1 MEIAQNISVITA
13 CLAIILGV
21 DAWKREYV
29 GKRKIEL
36 AEDVLTLF
44 YQARDAVGRIRSP
57 FGRHGEG
64 ETRKTGEYENPADKQ
79 LLDRAYVVVERFEKE
94 RETFNKLEV
103 LRYRFMARF
112 GAESKKPF
120 DALRSIITDIFVSAN
135 MLGTHYWQRQ
145 GRVRMTEDE
154 FQKHL
159 KEMNEHEAIFWEGRA
174 ENDPVK
180 KRFDETIKGIEKI
193 CRPIIQDQSG
203 VGSLLITPLGKFFRN
218 K

>member
-1 MEIAQNISVITA
+1 MEIAQNISVIIA

-57 FGRHGEG
+57 FRRHGEG
-64 ETRKTGEYENPADKQ
+64 ETRKTGEYENPNEKE

-94 RETFNKLEV
+94 REIFNKLDV

-112 GAESKKPF
+112 GVNAKKPF
-120 DALRSIITDIFVSAN
+120 DDLRSIITDIFLSAN

-145 GRVRMTEDE
+145 GRAQMSEAE

-159 KEMNEHEAIFWEGRA
+159 KELNEHEAIFWEGRL
-174 ENDPVK
+174 ESDPIK
-180 KRFDETIKGIEKI
+180 KRLDGTIEGIEKI
-193 CRPIIQDQSG
+193 CRPIIQDQFG
-203 VGSLLITPLGKFFRN
+203 IGSLLVIPFGKFFGR